1 MTPAVSMPK
10 TRAVPAPRERVSPT
24 EPRVSA
30 LIPTLA
36 ARILEVVRREPRC
49 SVDIDE
55 LEKCRR
61 EHRDQA
67 RITKLGGT
75 V

>member
-1 MTPAVSMPK
+1 MPK
-10 TRAVPAPRERVSPT
+10 TRAAPAPRERVSST

-36 ARILEVVRREPRC
+36 TRIVEAVRREPGY
-49 SVDIDE
+49 SVDIDG

-61 EHRDQA
+61 EHLDHA
-67 RITKLGGT
+67 RITELGGG